1 MTGSLF
7 RITVAICT
15 RNPDRGRLSRVFS
28 GLAGQ
33 DLPAQEWDLLLI
45 DNGSSPPLEAPALPV
60 PVPVRLLPEPQAG
73 LFHARLTAIRA
84 NQSELLV
91 FIDDDTVPAPG
102 FLRALREAFSR
113 DERLSAAGP
122 RIMAEYLSPPPD
134 WLREFEWALAIRNL
148 GPDALSW
155 SLADGLPMPH
165 FTPIGAG
172 LALRAAHLAVY
183 VSHAT
188 TYEEEILRRSWIGQG
203 RGGNEDKDLVYT
215 LLRAGGRVAYVPDA
229 VLTHLI
235 PPERTTS
242 EYLERLLPGLAWLR
256 LRNLR
261 AHGLDDHAPITRLG
275 CLIRTVRAWFR
286 HRAWRR
292 PVPRLRWL
300 SARGIFRARA
310 DNLNDSFRYHA

>member
-1 MTGSLF
+1 MTGSHS

-15 RNPDRGRLSRVFS
+15 RNPDRGRLSRVFA
-28 GLAGQ
+28 GLAHQ
-33 DLPAQEWDLLLI
+33 DIPPQEWELLLI
-45 DNGSSPPLEAPALPV
+45 DNGSNPPIDPPGVTMPV
-60 PVPVRLLPEPQAG
+60 SVRLIAEPRAG

-102 FLRALREAFSR
+102 FLRALQAAFAA
-113 DERLSAAGP
+113 EPRLSAAGP
-122 RIMAEYLSPPPD
+122 RIMAEYLSPPPN
-134 WLREFEWALAIRNL
+134 WLAEFEWALAIRNL
-148 GPDALSW
+148 GSDFLSW
-155 SLADGLPMPH
+155 SLADGLPIPH

-172 LALRAAHLAVY
+172 LALRAAHLSAY
-183 VSHAT
+183 VTHAS
-188 TYEEEILRRSWIGQG
+188 TYADEILRRSWIGQG

-235 PPERTTS
+235 PPERTTA

-275 CLIRTVRAWFR
+275 YLLRTVRAWFR
-286 HRAWRR
+286 HQAWLR

-300 SARGIFRARA
+300 SARSVFRARA
-310 DNLNDSFRYHA
+310 DNLNDTFRYRL